1 MKQLELRWLN
11 PAPAPAPEAA
21 AIEFDGRRVPVL
33 FRRNDRARR
42 YRLYLNPTGV
52 PCVTIPRRGTWRYA
66 QQFLE
71 KHHHWLKQQLRRY
84 ATAESGSAEWAI
96 GSEILFRGTL
106 ARLEFNPDGAPASL
120 RLGSEP
126 VPLPANLPGGNGDW
140 RRVVEH
146 HLRRVAT
153 VELPPRVLELAAQ
166 HQTPVRRIT
175 IRAQRTRW
183 GSCSESGTVSL
194 NWRLV
199 QVPVEI
205 RDYVILHELMHLK
218 EMNHSRRFWALV
230 AQVCPTFRTCK
241 AWLRA
246 HSSLLL

>member
-1 MKQLELRWLN
+1 MNQPELRWLN
-11 PAPAPAPEAA
+11 PAPAPDSKS
-21 AIEFDGRRVPVL
+21 IELDGRRIPVL

-42 YRLYLNPTGV
+42 YHLYLNRGGV

-71 KHHHWLKQQLRRY
+71 RHQVWLTEQLRRY
-84 ATAESGSAEWAI
+84 VAGQVEAPEWTA
-96 GSEILFRGTL
+96 GSEVFFRGSL
-106 ARLEFNPDGAPASL
+106 VRLEPNPSDAPACL
-120 RLGSEP
+120 WLGSES
-126 VPLPANLPGGNGDW
+126 VSLPPNAVGGHREW
-140 RRVVEH
+140 RRVVEN
-146 HLRRVAT
+146 HLRRLAG
-153 VELPPRVLELAAQ
+153 VELTQRVWELAAQ
-166 HQTPVRRIT
+166 HQSPVRRVT

-199 QVPVEI
+199 QVPIEV
-205 RDYVILHELMHLK
+205 RDYVILHELMHLN
-218 EMNHSRRFWALV
+218 EMNHSPRFWALV
-230 AQVCPTFRTCK
+230 AQACPSFRACK